1 MDATFVPWLWAS
13 VNTTGERQLFPLSD
27 LTFVVPQRWSVRQLC
42 AFMSAV
48 ETNLAAARK
57 QTSPAT
63 GLDGLIAPPKH

>member
-1 MDATFVPWLWAS
+1 MALRTVGHPPPFHLQIAVI
-13 VNTTGERQLFPLSD
+13 
-27 LTFVVPQRWSVRQLC
+27 
-42 AFMSAV
+42 SAV